1 MIITDPIKEFY
12 APLLHERVLVLVAMD
27 VDALCAS
34 RILQTLFQIDHVR
47 YTVVPVS
54 GPMDLESCLVEHLEQ
69 VQHVVLINCGATF
82 DVVEAMQQSDD
93 VIFYVIDSHRPLD
106 VCNVYNSRQVKLL
119 VHEKEK
125 IEYPEFEEVFRDE
138 DEDEDDEAEDGS
150 GGDRL
155 ERMEARVAKRQAK
168 RNWEQNKIKILFE
181 YEQFSFT
188 GYSSALTLY
197 DLARKMSKDNNELL
211 WMAIVGVTEQF
222 INSKVD
228 QDTYCEVVH
237 GTLQSHVSRL
247 NAGNREEQAAAG
259 VSINCLRISF
269 EEDLNLMLY
278 RHWTVYDSLT
288 HSPATAC
295 QFKIWK
301 LKGQSLLHEFLAA
314 IGLPLVQCRQKY
326 HSMDSSVRGEVKS
339 MISEGGAKFNISN
352 LLFPTFV
359 ANFGFKHRFSAADV
373 VLAATAIVENNAAV
387 RIANDV
393 NANTESDPA
402 TAKTSDH
409 KDLFLLAMDCL
420 NHRSKPEILDRGLQ
434 LAVTHAEYVRG
445 TIQQCVDLGQIVNS
459 GPFLYAQVEQG
470 APGLQVIS
478 HPLGIVRL
486 SNFLLQAFVRLGGKF
501 RNKFKNLPL
510 IVVVPRPL
518 SYTESAEDSSQVVED
533 EVCVIVGIPPLGVA
547 DEKRNFFGKAFQQAV
562 EKTEAEAFYSFFDSN
577 IIQLK
582 SKHKAKFF
590 NALVAML
597 E

>member
-1 MIITDPIKEFY
+1 MLISDPIGEFY
-12 APLLHERVLVLVAMD
+12 TPLLHERVLVLVAMD

-34 RILQTLFQIDHVR
+34 RILQMLFQIDHVR

-54 GPMDLESCLVEHLEQ
+54 GPFDLEHCLSEHIEQ
-69 VQHVVLINCGATF
+69 VQHVVLINCGAAF
-82 DVVEAMQQSDD
+82 DVVESLQQSDD
-93 VIFYVIDSHRPLD
+93 VIYYVVDSHRPLD

-119 VHEKEK
+119 VHEKERL
-125 IEYPEFEEVFRDE
+125 EYPEFEDLFRNE
-138 DEDEDDEAEDGS
+138 EEEEEEELEGA
-150 GGDRL
+150 DRL
-155 ERMEARVAKRQAK
+155 ERMEARMAKKQARK
-168 RNWEQNKIKILFE
+168 TWEQNKIKILFE

-197 DLARKMSKDNNELL
+197 DLARKMSKDSNELL
-211 WMAIVGVTEQF
+211 WMAIVGVTEQYL
-222 INSKVD
+222 NSKVD

-259 VSINCLRISF
+259 MSINCLRISF
-269 EEDLNLMLY
+269 EEDLNLQLY
-278 RHWTVYDSLT
+278 RHWTVYDSLN
-288 HSPATAC
+288 HSPASAC

-314 IGLPLVQCRQKY
+314 IGLPLVQCKQKY
-326 HSMDSSVRGEVKS
+326 ASMDSNVRSEVKT
-339 MISEGGAKFNISN
+339 MISDGGAKFNISS

-359 ANFGFKHRFSAADV
+359 ATFGFKHKFSAADV
-373 VLAATAIVENNAAV
+373 VLAASAIVENNAAV
-387 RIANDV
+387 RMNNNLSEPVKSSA
-393 NANTESDPA
+393 
-402 TAKTSDH
+402 DH

-420 NHRSKPEILDRGLQ
+420 NHRAKPEILDKGLS
-434 LAVTHAEYVRG
+434 LAVAHAEYVKG

-470 APGLQVIS
+470 APGLWVMS

-486 SNFLLQAFVRLGGKF
+486 SNFLLQAFVGLGGKM

-510 IVVVPRPL
+510 IVVVPRPINV
-518 SYTESAEDSSQVVED
+518 TTTDGVVTQEE
-533 EVCVIVGIPPLGVA
+533 EVLVVVGIPPLGIA
-547 DEKRNFFGKAFQQAV
+547 DEKKNFFGKAFQQAV
-562 EKTEAEAFYSFFDSN
+562 EKTESEASYSFFDSN
-577 IIQLK
+577 IFEIK
-582 SKHKAKFF
+582 AKHKAKFF